1 MGRTKLSQREQDP
14 HKGLENV
21 KMYRYPVAEPEIG
34 EEELKN
40 IVEAVKS
47 GWVSS
52 KGKFIE
58 EFESSF
64 AKYIGVKYGIATS
77 NGTAALHLALAALNI
92 GEGDE
97 VIVPDLT
104 FAATIN
110 AVIYTG
116 AKPVIVDINPDY
128 WCIDPDKLEKAIT
141 PNTKAIIPVHLYGH
155 PCDME
160 AVMEIAAKH
169 DLHVIEDAAEA
180 HGAEYR
186 GKKVGSFGHIS
197 CFSFYGNKII
207 TTGEGGMCLTN
218 DEELAERI
226 KILRDHGMNPK
237 KRYWHDVVG
246 FNYRMTNLQAAL
258 GLAQL
263 GKIERF
269 VERKRRI
276 AKIYAEELSSMEG
289 ITLHPEMS
297 WAKCVYW
304 LYSILIDNKKMK
316 ITRDELAEKLEEN
329 GIETRKFFYPLHEM
343 PVYRKYT
350 RFAYPTSSRISR
362 EGLNLPSSTKLSEED
377 VKYITQ
383 RIRESLMKT
392 GG

>member
-1 MGRTKLSQREQDP
+1 
-14 HKGLENV
+14 
-21 KMYRYPVAEPEIG
+21 MYKYPVAEPEIG

-40 IVEAVKS
+40 VIEAVKS

-64 AKYIGVKYGIATS
+64 AKYIGVKYGVATS
-77 NGTAALHLALAALNI
+77 NGTAALHLALVALNV

-97 VIVPDLT
+97 VIIPDLT

-116 AKPVIVDINPDY
+116 AKPVIVDINQDY
-128 WCIDPDKLEKAIT
+128 WCIDPTKLERAIT

-155 PCDME
+155 PCDMN
-160 AVMEIAAKH
+160 AIMEIASRH
-169 DLHVIEDAAEA
+169 NLIVIEDAAEA
-180 HGAEYR
+180 HGAEYK
-186 GKKVGSFGHIS
+186 GKKVGSLGHIS
-197 CFSFYGNKII
+197 CFSFYGNKMI

-218 DEELAERI
+218 DKELAEKIR
-226 KILRDHGMNPK
+226 ILRDHGMNPV

-269 VERKRRI
+269 IEKKRKI
-276 AKIYAEELSSMEG
+276 AKIYAEELSSIEG
-289 ITLHPEMS
+289 ITPHPEMP
-297 WAKCVYW
+297 WAKCIYW
-304 LYSILIDNKKMK
+304 LYSILIDDKKTK
-316 ITRDELAEKLEEN
+316 TARDELAKKLEEN
-329 GIETRKFFYPLHEM
+329 GIETRNFFYPLHEM
-343 PVYRKYT
+343 PIYRKYANFT
-350 RFAYPTSSRISR
+350 YPASSKISKQ
-362 EGLNLPSSTKLSEED
+362 GLNLPSSVKLSEED
-377 VKYITQ
+377 VKYIA
-383 RIRESLMKT
+383 RKIRET
-392 GG
+392 II

>member
-1 MGRTKLSQREQDP
+1 VR
-14 HKGLENV
+14 N
-21 KMYRYPVAEPEIG
+21 MYRYPVAEPEID

-40 IVEAVKS
+40 VVEAVKS

-58 EFESSF
+58 EFENSF
-64 AKYIGVKYGIATS
+64 AKYVGVKYGVATS

-104 FAATIN
+104 FVATIN
-110 AVIYTG
+110 AVIYVG
-116 AKPVIVDINPDY
+116 AKPVIVDINQDY
-128 WCIDPDKLEKAIT
+128 WCIDPNKLEKAIT

-160 AVMEIAAKH
+160 AIIEIASRH
-169 DLHVIEDAAEA
+169 NLYVVEDAAEA
-180 HGAEYR
+180 HGAEYK
-186 GKKVGSFGHIS
+186 GKKVGSFSHIS

-218 DEELAERI
+218 DNELAEKIR
-226 KILRDHGMNPK
+226 ILRDHGMSPK
-237 KRYWHDVVG
+237 RRYWHDVVG

-263 GKIERF
+263 NKIERF
-269 VERKRRI
+269 IEKKREI
-276 AKIYAEELSSMEG
+276 AKIYTEELSSIEG
-289 ITLHPEMS
+289 VTLHPEMP

-304 LYSILIDNKKMK
+304 LYSVLIDNKKV
-316 ITRDELAEKLEEN
+316 TRDELAEKLKKN
-329 GIETRKFFYPLHEM
+329 SIETRNFFYPLHEM
-343 PVYRKYT
+343 PIYQKYANFT
-350 RFAYPTSSRISR
+350 YPISSKVSKQ
-362 EGLNLPSSTKLSEED
+362 GLNLPSSVKLSEED
-377 VKYITQ
+377 VKYIT
-383 RIRESLMKT
+383 RKIREIVT
-392 GG
+392 

>member
-1 MGRTKLSQREQDP
+1 
-14 HKGLENV
+14 
-21 KMYRYPVAEPEIG
+21 MYRYPVAEPEIG

-40 IVEAVKS
+40 VVEAVKS

-52 KGKFIE
+52 RGKFIE
-58 EFESSF
+58 EFENSF
-64 AKYIGVKYGIATS
+64 AKYIGVKYGVATS

-110 AVIYTG
+110 SVIYVG
-116 AKPVIVDINPDY
+116 AKPVIVDVNPDY

-155 PCDME
+155 PCDMD
-160 AVMEIAAKH
+160 AIMEIASKH
-169 DLHVIEDAAEA
+169 NLYVVEDAAEA
-180 HGAEYR
+180 HGAEYKGR
-186 GKKVGSFGHIS
+186 KVGSFGHIS

-218 DEELAERI
+218 DRELAEKIR
-226 KILRDHGMNPK
+226 ILRDHGMNPV

-263 GKIERF
+263 SKIERF
-269 VERKRRI
+269 IEKKREI
-276 AKIYAEELSSMEG
+276 AKIYADELSSIEG
-289 ITLHPEMS
+289 IVLHPEMP
-297 WAKCVYW
+297 WARCVYW
-304 LYSILIDNKKMK
+304 LYSILIDEGKVKA
-316 ITRDELAEKLEEN
+316 TRDKLAEKLEKD
-329 GIETRKFFYPLHEM
+329 GIETRNFFYPLHEM
-343 PVYRKYT
+343 PIYRKYADFT
-350 RFAYPTSSRISR
+350 YPTSSKISKQ
-362 EGLNLPSSTKLSEED
+362 GLNLPSSVKLSEED
-377 VKYITQ
+377 VKYIAQKIKEAVTC
-383 RIRESLMKT
+383 
-392 GG
+392 